1 MNGPRSSGLEQCR
14 SGPQFCHNV
23 VVENAMVGFSVDGSG
38 WSATLRGAECTNVKI
53 LVLQNEI
60 LLQYYSQPDEIL
72 GHGLNDSILALIT
85 YFGVYFN
92 V

>member
-1 MNGPRSSGLEQCR
+1 MHEREESG
-14 SGPQFCHNV
+14 V
-23 VVENAMVGFSVDGSG
+23 
-38 WSATLRGAECTNVKI
+38 T
-53 LVLQNEI
+53 NEI
-60 LLQYYSQPDEIL
+60 LLQYYSQPNEIL